1 MGKQT
6 GGNRKK
12 VRAVVLA
19 VVLFVVGSLIGG
31 AFACA
36 APFLWFFIAF
46 NPDGNGTL
54 SGDEWRVVLVLAS
67 MSVLSFVLSLA
78 VALLLWRGAEK
89 QAERRWQS

>member
-1 MGKQT
+1 M
-6 GGNRKK
+6 
-12 VRAVVLA
+12 VLA
-19 VVLFVVGSLIGG
+19 VLLFVVGSLVGG

-36 APFLWFFIAF
+36 ALFLWFFIAF

-67 MSVLSFVLSLA
+67 MSVLSFVLSFVLSLV